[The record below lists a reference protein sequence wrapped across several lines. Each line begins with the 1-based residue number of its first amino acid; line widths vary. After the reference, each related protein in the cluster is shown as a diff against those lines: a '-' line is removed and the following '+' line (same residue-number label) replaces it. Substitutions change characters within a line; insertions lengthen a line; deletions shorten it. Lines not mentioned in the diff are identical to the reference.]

1 MSAISAKA
9 MDAMKA
15 LDLSSHI
22 PKKGDR
28 IDILRGRS
36 KGKSGV
42 IFWKNMMGKTH
53 YGKRYGSPTENCIA
67 DSLGSSCRF
76 GVKLDDGTKVF
87 VNWFDHV
94 NPKVK
99 L

>member
-9 MDAMKA
+9 IDAMKE
-15 LDLSSHI
+15 LDLSSNI

-42 IFWKNMMGKTH
+42 VFWVDMMGKTH
-53 YGKRYGSPTENCIA
+53 YGKRYGSPTEICISDA
-67 DSLGSSCRF
+67 CGSSARF
-76 GVKLDDGTKVF
+76 GVKLDDGSKVF
-87 VNWFDHV
+87 VNWMDHV
-94 NPKVK
+94 NPRF
-99 L
+99 

>member
-9 MDAMKA
+9 IDAMKK
-15 LDLSSHI
+15 LDLGSHI
-22 PKKGDR
+22 PSKGDR
-28 IDILRGRS
+28 LEILRGRS

-42 IFWKNMMGKTH
+42 IFWKNMMGKH
-53 YGKRYGSPTENCIA
+53 HGRRYGSATENCIA

-76 GVKLDDGTKVF
+76 GVKLDDGSKVF
-87 VNWFDHV
+87 VNWTDHV
-94 NPKVK
+94 DPKCH

>member
-1 MSAISAKA
+1 MSAISARA
-9 MDAMKA
+9 MDAMKG

-22 PKKGDR
+22 PSKGER
-28 IDILRGRS
+28 VDILRGRS

-42 IFWKNMMGKTH
+42 IFWKNMHGKSH
-53 YGKRYGSPTENCIA
+53 YGRRYGSSTEQCISDA
-67 DSLGSSCRF
+67 CGSSCRF
-76 GVKLDDGTKVF
+76 GIKLDDGSKVF

-94 NPKVK
+94 APNG